1 MALLCKGRIWYRWGR
16 YKFAIDDHCFRCCA
30 HQRAGQIPDVAWSGN
45 CSGLRW
51 VLGFWSFLA
60 CLLGIA
66 AGPFLGA
73 VLAQEASWRWV
84 FWMMAPSTSRS
95 LQSPDNSRISYHCL
109 DTLYRAPKTVGGKL
123 IAKDQ
128 TDGLARNCAQ
138 SFHVGVHTGEFA
150 QCSRADG

>member
-16 YKFAIDDHCFRCCA
+16 YKLAIDDHCFGCRT
-30 HQRAGQIPDVAWSGN
+30 HQGAGKVSHVAWSWD
-45 CSGLRW
+45 CSGLWW
-51 VLGFWSFLA
+51 VLGFRRFSA

-95 LQSPDNSRISYHCL
+95 LQSPDYSRISDYCF
-109 DTLYRAPKTVGGKL
+109 DTFYSPPKAYGW
-123 IAKDQ
+123 
-128 TDGLARNCAQ
+128 
-138 SFHVGVHTGEFA
+138 
-150 QCSRADG
+150 

>member
-1 MALLCKGRIWYRWGR
+1 MLYPSGSGESTS
-16 YKFAIDDHCFRCCA
+16 RCLELGL
-30 HQRAGQIPDVAWSGN
+30 QRAQVGAWIPAI
-45 CSGLRW
+45 
-51 VLGFWSFLA
+51 FPA

-73 VLAQEASWRWV
+73 VLAQAASWRWV
-84 FWMMAPSTSRS
+84 FWMMAPSTSGS
-95 LQSPDNSRISYHCL
+95 LQSPDDSRISYHCL